1 MENKDVKGMSS
12 LEREAADRMR
22 ATNLKLIPPLTE
34 MPPTQQPPPQVN
46 VAPQQVNIAAPSS
59 APPSNTSSTLISNLE
74 QDGRVK
80 MEPKVHAPPAK
91 NPQGGNSIKRS

>member
-1 MENKDVKGMSS
+1 MSS

-46 VAPQQVNIAAPSS
+46 VAPQQVNIAAPS
-59 APPSNTSSTLISNLE
+59 APPSYTSSTLISNLE